1 MSLVNHPNFHAVN
14 FTVLGLEAFKKSLR
28 GDARFEA
35 IPHED
40 MLAFMVEMTERAE
53 LLADASAVPSVSE
66 RPAVSPGCL
75 CAEGRS
81 CPVHMRGP

>member
-1 MSLVNHPNFHAVN
+1 MSIANHPNFHAVN
-14 FTVLGLEAFKKSLR
+14 FTVSALEAFKKSLR

-53 LLADASAVPSVSE
+53 SMADASAA
-66 RPAVSPGCL
+66 PA
-75 CAEGRS
+75 A
-81 CPVHMRGP
+81 GPL